1 MIHSFRHQGTE
12 DIFNGKTSKA
22 ARATCPQDLW
32 KRAARKLDQID
43 STANVDDLKV
53 PPGNRLELLKG
64 DRTGQYSI
72 RINDQYRICFGWSEQ
87 GATEV

>member
-12 DIFNGKTSKA
+12 DIFNGKTFKA

-43 STANVDDLKV
+43 SAANVDDLKV
-53 PPGNRLELLKG
+53 FPAIG
-64 DRTGQYSI
+64 
-72 RINDQYRICFGWSEQ
+72 
-87 GATEV
+87 